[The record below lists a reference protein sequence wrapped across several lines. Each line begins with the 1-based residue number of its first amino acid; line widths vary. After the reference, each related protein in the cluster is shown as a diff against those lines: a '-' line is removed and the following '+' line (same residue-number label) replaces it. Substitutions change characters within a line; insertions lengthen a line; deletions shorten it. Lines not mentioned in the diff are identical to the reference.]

1 MLSSL
6 SQSDICRLGILA
18 MLRDIVNGELPEE
31 ARDMLLAS
39 RLVALSKPTGGCR
52 PIAVGEQLYRLAAII
67 AVNQVSNEAATLLA
81 PHQYGV
87 SVSAGAERILHA
99 LQHQLTDKDER
110 LALLQLDISNAFN
123 TCDRARLLHELY
135 AIPSLQSIF
144 RIVDFAYARPTAL
157 LLQGCNGQAIMSSQG
172 VRQGDPLSALLFCIY
187 MRETLD
193 QVHEKTGVTIYGFFD
208 DINIVGKPGQVMD
221 ALSELQALLPSRSLN
236 LNTDK
241 SHFAYFHD
249 ELTPLSAKVRT
260 SLAHHNIEYHHDW
273 IGVVG
278 AVVGRDDDA
287 IRRGIRHIMLDNSG
301 HAVFFDRL
309 QLPELNIPT
318 AMLLLRMCMVPS
330 MNYLLRCT
338 APVCIEDEATR
349 FDQRMLNAAMDKLE
363 LPDQERG
370 ENAIGLLRSKLKY
383 GGWGLTSAK
392 ATSPAAFLGSLAAC
406 ADEATFI
413 PLHTSSIPDSS
424 QLHGWI
430 TDSVQRVRQAA
441 SDACDEIL
449 PPTADTFFSYYTRT
463 NPPAADSLQSA
474 LHAKAISHQ
483 NGAAMKQ
490 LKQQSREGDKR
501 PLAHRKAIT
510 AQAAWAWKMAVPLGP
525 RVRLSDT
532 EYIIAARLNLDLPPF
547 PDMDN
552 LPDHCPL
559 CVNKVTKQPISLR
572 EDPWHHLVCTA
583 MMNGEANTRHNEVA
597 DVLQHT
603 ALLLGAQAKR
613 EVRGLGR
620 KSKIRPDLQIFFP
633 GRMLLT
639 DIVVSH
645 PITAS
650 RLQQRGSFTNAAQLD
665 KRKKYSSI
673 SAQLGAELL
682 PFSVATYGGLADDA
696 MKLVQ
701 ALGEEGEEAM
711 GAWSKEEIIRYTLS
725 VTAAAIQRG
734 NARMMLAGRMQSLK
748 ASE

>member
-1 MLSSL
+1 
-6 SQSDICRLGILA
+6 
-18 MLRDIVNGELPEE
+18 
-31 ARDMLLAS
+31 
-39 RLVALSKPTGGCR
+39 
-52 PIAVGEQLYRLAAII
+52 LYRLAAII
-67 AVNQVSNEAATLLA
+67 AVNQVSTEAAALLA

-87 SVSAGAERILHA
+87 GVPAGAERILHA
-99 LQHQLTDKDER
+99 LQHKLTDKEER

-123 TCDRARLLHELY
+123 TCDRARLLQELY
-135 AIPSLQSIF
+135 AIPALQSIF

-157 LLQGCNGQAIMSSQG
+157 LLQGCTGQAIMSSQG
-172 VRQGDPLSALLFCIY
+172 VRQGDPLSALLFCVY

-193 QVHEKTGVTIYGFFD
+193 RVHEKTGVTVYGFFD
-208 DINIVGKPGQVMD
+208 DINVVGKPQQVMD
-221 ALSELQALLPSRSLN
+221 ALSELQTLLPSRSLK
-236 LNTDK
+236 LNTEK

-249 ELTPLSAKVRT
+249 ELTPLSERVRT
-260 SLAHHNIEYHHDW
+260 SLANQNIEYHHDW

-309 QLPELNIPT
+309 QLPELSIPT

-338 APVCIEDEATR
+338 APVCIEDEAAR
-349 FDQRMLNAAMDKLE
+349 FDQLMLNAAMDKLG

-370 ENAIGLLRSKLKY
+370 ENTIGLLQSKPKY

-406 ADEATFI
+406 ADEATFV
-413 PLHTSSIPDSS
+413 PLHTASIPASS
-424 QLHGWI
+424 QLHGWV
-430 TDSVQRVRQAA
+430 TNSVQRVRQAA

-449 PPTADTFFSYYTRT
+449 PPTADTFFSYYTRI
-463 NPPAADSLQSA
+463 NPSAADSLQSA

-490 LKQQSREGDKR
+490 LKQKTKKGDKR
-501 PLAHRKAIT
+501 PWAHRKAIT
-510 AQAAWAWKMAVPLGP
+510 AQAAWTWKMALPLGP
-525 RVRLSDT
+525 RARLSDT

-547 PDMDN
+547 PDMET
-552 LPDHCPL
+552 LPNHCPL
-559 CVNKVTKQPISLR
+559 CVHPMTKQPISLR
-572 EDPWHHLVCTA
+572 DDPWHHLVCAA
-583 MMNGEANTRHNEVA
+583 MTNGEGNARHNEIA
-597 DVLQHT
+597 DVLQHI

-613 EVRGLGR
+613 EVKGLAD
-620 KSKIRPDLQIFFP
+620 KSKVKPDLQIFFP

-639 DIVVSH
+639 DVVVSH
-645 PITAS
+645 PLTTSRVQRQVSSTTTA
-650 RLQQRGSFTNAAQLD
+650 QYGKQT
-665 KRKKYSSI
+665 KYSKL
-673 SAQLGAELL
+673 ATRLGAELL

-701 ALGEEGEEAM
+701 AMGEEGEETM
-711 GAWSKEEIIRYTLS
+711 GAWTKEEIVRYTLCM
-725 VTAAAIQRG
+725 TATAIQRG
-734 NARMMLAGRMQSLK
+734 NARVMLAGRMQSLK
-748 ASE
+748 ANK